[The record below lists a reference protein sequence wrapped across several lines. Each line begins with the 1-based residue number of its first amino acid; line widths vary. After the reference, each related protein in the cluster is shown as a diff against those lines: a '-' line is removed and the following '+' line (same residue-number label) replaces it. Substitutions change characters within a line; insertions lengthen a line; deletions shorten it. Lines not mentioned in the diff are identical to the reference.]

1 LKTLKI
7 SESRRIEA
15 TWDNAK
21 KRVDTEAKIAM
32 IAHWGHLKDSLP
44 STSTHQYSRTIQRA
58 AQQRLSVIHA
68 SPFDGF

>member
-7 SESRRIEA
+7 SESKRIEA

-21 KRVDTEAKIAM
+21 KRVGTEAKIAM

-58 AQQRLSVIHA
+58 AQQRLGENDAEPV
-68 SPFDGF
+68 

>member
-7 SESRRIEA
+7 SESKRIEA
-15 TWDNAK
+15 TWDNAAE
-21 KRVDTEAKIAM
+21 RVGTEAKIAM

-58 AQQRLSVIHA
+58 AQQRLGENDAEPV
-68 SPFDGF
+68 